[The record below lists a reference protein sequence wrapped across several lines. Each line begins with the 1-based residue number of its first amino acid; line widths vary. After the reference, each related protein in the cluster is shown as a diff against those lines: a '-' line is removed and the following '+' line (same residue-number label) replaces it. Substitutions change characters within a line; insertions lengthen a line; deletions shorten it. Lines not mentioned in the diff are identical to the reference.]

1 MKLQKLHIGY
11 HKTGTTFLQ
20 SLIFP
25 NVNNYIGRF
34 YNINGTICKDND
46 YNSWSIKKK
55 LQELNNYNDIKFFSW
70 EIFSKL
76 SHNQLINVLGG

>member
-34 YNINGTICKDND
+34 YNINDTICKDND

-55 LQELNNYNDIKFFSW
+55 L
-70 EIFSKL
+70 
-76 SHNQLINVLGG
+76 